1 MVFDVHSCKILHEF
15 KGSTDDFATG
25 GTRGIAGVS
34 WPMFRWAA
42 GHDDEYFARIGKNAN
57 SVYETDTMGQ
67 LDKKLLKVENVVD
80 FCWSPTDPLL
90 SLFVPEGG
98 GGNQPARAGVRTSIV
113 FFISDGNRI
122 AYGSCFGA
130 YRPRLF

>member
-1 MVFDVHSCKILHEF
+1 MVFDVCSYRILREF
-15 KGSTDDFATG
+15 KGSADDFATSR
-25 GTRGIAGVS
+25 TRRIARVS
-34 WPMFRWAA
+34 WLVFRWAA
-42 GHDDEYFARIGKNAN
+42 GRDDEYFARIGKNAN
-57 SVYETDTMGQ
+57 SMYETDTMGL